1 MEIYQNLKQCRLC
14 RGLTQ
19 KQAAEQLHTTRQT
32 ISSYET
38 GRTQPDL
45 DTLTRLAGLYGVSV
59 ERLLYGD
66 REEAGRLRLRRAARI
81 VLAVYLSCLLLC
93 SAARWAVN
101 RWTSIP
107 GLTGG
112 HSTTVTDELRPLMEL
127 HFALQDGLDAA
138 LGVVVLL
145 FRVALLVLLFRDLSL
160 GNPGPLRRRVFLFL
174 ILAVGSFVVTVPWGL
189 FDPVSGTGNYR
200 ISAYGGLGSA
210 LLILLIDLGVL
221 AWRRWRARRSPA

>member
-1 MEIYQNLKQCRLC
+1 MEIHQNLKQYRLR

-19 KQAAEQLHTTRQT
+19 EQAAEQLHTTRQT

-59 ERLLYGD
+59 ERLLYGG

-93 SAARWAVN
+93 SAARWAVD

-107 GLTGG
+107 GLTAGYA
-112 HSTTVTDELRPLMEL
+112 TTVTDELRPLMEL
-127 HFALQDGLDAA
+127 HFLLLDGLDAA

-145 FRVALLVLLFRDLSL
+145 FRIGLLVLLFRDLSL
-160 GNPGPLRRRVFLFL
+160 GEPGPLRRRVFLFL
-174 ILAVGSFVVTVPWGL
+174 ILAAGSFGVTVPWGL